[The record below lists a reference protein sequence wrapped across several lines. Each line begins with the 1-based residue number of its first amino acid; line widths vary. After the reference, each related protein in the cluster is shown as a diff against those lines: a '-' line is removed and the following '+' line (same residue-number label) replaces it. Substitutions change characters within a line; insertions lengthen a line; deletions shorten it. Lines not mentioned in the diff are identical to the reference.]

1 MTIEELLAA
10 LQAIIDQA
18 TAPDGSERALTDEEI
33 KRYEELE
40 VQLAAKRKD
49 VEVRSRQKAYQT
61 PVASPIRPVS
71 TSTKVDDTLER
82 AFDHYL
88 RTGKENA
95 DLVQLR
101 AQSEGTPSEGGYLVP
116 DGFRNKLVD
125 RMKAFGGLASV
136 VEEITTSEGNPLP
149 WVDRRRHR
157 QLWRDRQRGRH
168 VLRRRGPGVRY
179 GDPRRLLVHG
189 RRRWRPAAAGL
200 AASCSRTRR
209 STCKAWCRTS
219 SASGSPASRRST
231 RCAARASSEPQ
242 GIVTGLTPVQP
253 AANTGWTYARPDHV
267 HPLRRPGVPGER
279 RAGRS
284 TTTTLAAIRKL
295 VDGNNRP
302 LLQPSADG
310 AAAGAPGGETLL
322 GYPVTIDQAFVDLD
336 IDDSTDLAGVFGDL
350 REGYVIRRVQAVEI
364 LVNPYARMANR
375 QVEFSAW
382 ARMDA
387 VQQNTNAYVALSGK
401 S

>member
-10 LQAIIDQA
+10 LQAIIDEA
-18 TAPDGSERALTDEEI
+18 TAPDGTERALTDDEI

-61 PVASPIRPVS
+61 PVASAVRPVS

-82 AFDHYL
+82 AFESYL

-95 DLVQLR
+95 DLVELR

-116 DGFRNKLVD
+116 EGFRNKLVD
-125 RMKAFGGLASV
+125 RMKAFGGLATA

-149 WVDRRRHR
+149 WVTIDDTGNSGEIVNEGGTFAGGADLVFGTATLGAYSYMAGGAGGTPLRVSRELLQDSAFDVQGLVSNKLGERIARIQAVHHV
-157 QLWRDRQRGRH
+157 RGS
-168 VLRRRGPGVRY
+168 GVN
-179 GDPRRLLVHG
+179 
-189 RRRWRPAAAGL
+189 
-200 AASCSRTRR
+200 
-209 STCKAWCRTS
+209 
-219 SASGSPASRRST
+219 
-231 RCAARASSEPQ
+231 EPL

-253 AANTGWTYARPDHV
+253 AANTGWTYLDLITFIHSVDPAYR
-267 HPLRRPGVPGER
+267 EN
-279 RAGRS
+279 GRWAFNDA
-284 TTTTLAAIRKL
+284 TLAAIRKL

-310 AAAGAPGGETLL
+310 AASGAPGGETLL

-336 IDDSTDLAGVFGDL
+336 VDDSTDLCGVFGDL
-350 REGYVIRRVQAVEI
+350 REGYVIRRVHAVEI

-387 VQQNTNAYVALSGK
+387 TQQNTNAYVALSGK

>member
-18 TAPDGSERALTDEEI
+18 NGRSLTDEEVE
-33 KRYEELE
+33 RYEALE
-40 VQLAAKRKD
+40 VQLASAQKDQQIRQRNAAYNTPAPGSALTAAVHVGTAK
-49 VEVRSRQKAYQT
+49 E
-61 PVASPIRPVS
+61 
-71 TSTKVDDTLER
+71 DDTLER
-82 AFDHYL
+82 AFDAYL

-95 DLVQLR
+95 DMVQLR
-101 AQSEGTPSEGGYLVP
+101 AQSEGTPSAGGYLVP
-116 DGFRNKLVD
+116 DGFRQKLVD
-125 RMKAFGGLASV
+125 RMKAFGGLSGV
-136 VEEITTSEGNPLP
+136 VEEITTATGNNLP
-149 WVDRRRHR
+149 WVTVDDTANTGEIVAEGGTFAGGADIVFGTAN
-157 QLWRDRQRGRH
+157 LGAYSYMAGGAGATP
-168 VLRRRGPGVRY
+168 LRVSLE
-179 GDPRRLLVHG
+179 LLQDAEFDVQ
-189 RRRWRPAAAGL
+189 GL
-200 AASCSRTRR
+200 VSDKLGERIARIQ
-209 STCKAWCRTS
+209 STHLVNG
-219 SASGSPASRRST
+219 SG
-231 RCAARASSEPQ
+231 SSEPQ
-242 GIVTGLTPVQP
+242 GIVDGLTPVQP
-253 AANTGWTYARPDHV
+253 AANTGWTYADLVTFIHSVDPAYRQN
-267 HPLRRPGVPGER
+267 
-279 RAGRS
+279 GRWAFNDK
-284 TTTTLAAIRKL
+284 TLAAIRKL

-336 IDDSTDLAGVFGDL
+336 VDDSTDLCGVFGDL
-350 REGYVIRRVQAVEI
+350 REGYVVRRVRAVEI